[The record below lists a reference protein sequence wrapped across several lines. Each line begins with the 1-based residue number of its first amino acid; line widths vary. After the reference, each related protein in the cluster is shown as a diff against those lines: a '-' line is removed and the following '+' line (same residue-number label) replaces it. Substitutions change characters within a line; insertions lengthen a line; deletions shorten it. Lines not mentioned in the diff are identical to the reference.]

1 MGTKYNLSIQILK
14 MLKKYFYT
22 YLIGIFLIGCEKEI
36 QLPLDPNQSLLVID
50 GSITDEAGPYYI
62 KLNMSNSISAPSNY
76 FAVTNALVI
85 VKDNLGQIDTLKH
98 EKEGIYKTNKI
109 KGNYGNTYYLEVQ
122 VADKKYSAN
131 STMPQKVELD
141 SLRINPFTL
150 NNDVR
155 YSVIPVYTDPI
166 TLGNSYRF
174 IQKIN
179 DTLDQTFHVFNDNLN
194 NGKVN
199 QRPIRGGSD
208 SLEVKLN
215 DLIAVE
221 MQCITRPVYL
231 YYFTLYQQSGAGPG
245 GGTTPANPPSN
256 IIGGALGIF
265 SAHTVQ
271 RKQIQIK

>member
-1 MGTKYNLSIQILK
+1 M
-14 MLKKYFYT
+14 MLKKYFIT
-22 YLIGIFLIGCEKEI
+22 FLVGFFLVGCEKEI

-50 GSITDEAGPYYI
+50 GSITDEVGPYYI
-62 KLNMSNSISAPSNY
+62 KLSKSNSISEASN
-76 FAVTNALVI
+76 FLAVTGALVI

-98 EKEGIYKTNKI
+98 EKEGRYKTNKL
-109 KGNYGNTYYLEVQ
+109 KGIYGNTYYLEVQ
-122 VADKKYSAN
+122 VENKKYTAN

-150 NNDVR
+150 NTEIR

-166 TLGNSYRF
+166 QLGNSYRF

-194 NGKVN
+194 NGKEN
-199 QRPIRGGSD
+199 QRPLRGGSD

-215 DLIAVE
+215 DIIAVE
-221 MQCITRPVYL
+221 MQCITRPTYL
-231 YYFTLYQQSGAGPG
+231 YYYTLYQQSGAGPG
-245 GGTTPANPPSN
+245 GGTTPSNPPSN

>member
-1 MGTKYNLSIQILK
+1 M
-14 MLKKYFYT
+14 MLKKYFIT
-22 YLIGIFLIGCEKEI
+22 FLVGIFLIGCEKEI
-36 QLPLDPNQSLLVID
+36 QLALDPNQSLLVID
-50 GSITDEAGPYYI
+50 GSITDEVGPYYI
-62 KLNMSNSISAPSNY
+62 NLSKSTSISAPSNY

-98 EKEGIYKTNKI
+98 EKEGRYKTNKI
-109 KGNYGNTYYLEVQ
+109 KGIYGNTYYLEVQ
-122 VADKKYSAN
+122 VEDKKYSAN
-131 STMPQKVELD
+131 STMPQKVVLD

-150 NNDVR
+150 NSEVR

-194 NGKVN
+194 NGKEN
-199 QRPIRGGSD
+199 QRPLRGGSD
-208 SLEVKLN
+208 SLEVKLK
-215 DLIAVE
+215 DIVAVE
-221 MQCITRPVYL
+221 MQCITRPTFL

-271 RKQIQIK
+271 RRQIQIK

>member
-1 MGTKYNLSIQILK
+1 M
-14 MLKKYFYT
+14 MLKKYFST
-22 YLIGIFLIGCEKEI
+22 ILIGIFLLGCEKEI

-50 GSITDEAGPYYI
+50 GSITDEIGPYYI
-62 KLNMSNSISAPSNY
+62 KLSKSTGISEASNF

-85 VKDNLGQIDTLKH
+85 VKDNLGIIDTLKH
-98 EKEGIYKTNKI
+98 EKAGNYKTSKI
-109 KGNYGNTYYLEVQ
+109 KGSYGNTYYLEVQ
-122 VADKKYSAN
+122 IADIKYTAN
-131 STMPQKVELD
+131 ATMPQKVALD
-141 SLRINPFTL
+141 SLRINPFPF
-150 NNDVR
+150 NSEIR

-166 TLGNSYRF
+166 QLGNCYRF

-199 QRPIRGGSD
+199 QRPLRGGSD
-208 SLEVKLN
+208 SLEVKLK
-215 DLIAVE
+215 DIVAVE
-221 MQCITRPVYL
+221 MQCITRPIYI
-231 YYFTLYQQSGAGPG
+231 YYYSLYQQSGAGPG
-245 GGTTPANPPSN
+245 GGTTPSNPPSN

>member
-1 MGTKYNLSIQILK
+1 M
-14 MLKKYFYT
+14 MLKKYFST
-22 YLIGIFLIGCEKEI
+22 FLVGIFLIGCEKEI
-36 QLPLDPNQSLLVID
+36 QLALDPNQSLLVID
-50 GSITDEAGPYYI
+50 GSITDEVGPYYI
-62 KLNMSNSISAPSNY
+62 NLSKSTSISASSNY

-98 EKEGIYKTNKI
+98 EKEGRYKTNKI
-109 KGNYGNTYYLEVQ
+109 KGIYGNTYYLEVQ
-122 VADKKYSAN
+122 VEDKKYSAN
-131 STMPQKVELD
+131 STMPQNVVLD

-150 NNDVR
+150 NSEVR

-194 NGKVN
+194 NGKEN
-199 QRPIRGGSD
+199 QRPLRGGSD
-208 SLEVKLN
+208 SLEVKLK
-215 DLIAVE
+215 DIVAVE
-221 MQCITRPVYL
+221 MQCITRPTFL